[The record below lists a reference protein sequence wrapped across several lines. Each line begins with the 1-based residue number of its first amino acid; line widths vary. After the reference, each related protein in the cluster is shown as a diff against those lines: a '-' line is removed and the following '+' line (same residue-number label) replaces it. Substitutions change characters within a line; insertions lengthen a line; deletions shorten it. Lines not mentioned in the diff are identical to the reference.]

1 MSIMYTES
9 IRGYPYMK
17 KETLAEEMHICK
29 GTVVNRL
36 REIENEIM
44 NGRYSDYAIIQDGN
58 ILLINVL
65 VFIDFLTYRKRL
77 LNKNLRKNVPPFRPD
92 IIARDIGWNNRV
104 ITTKDTEQGDGKL

>member
-1 MSIMYTES
+1 METMMYTES

-17 KETLAEEMHICK
+17 KETLAEELHICK

-36 REIENEIM
+36 REIEKEID

-58 ILLINVL
+58 IVLINIL

-92 IIARDIGWNNRV
+92 VLARDIGWSNRIV
-104 ITTKDTEQGDGKL
+104 TMEE